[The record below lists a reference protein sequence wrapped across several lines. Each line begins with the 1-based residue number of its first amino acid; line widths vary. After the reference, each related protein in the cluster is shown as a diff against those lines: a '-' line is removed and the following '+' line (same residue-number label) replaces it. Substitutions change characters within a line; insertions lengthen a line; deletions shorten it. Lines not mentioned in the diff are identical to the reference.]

1 MKYLIRVN
9 HPTLPVI
16 TNFFAAFN
24 EEKGEKSIHDA
35 FRYIHNSDYS
45 YENLDSHYRML
56 PLMKSADEIFQI
68 NSNYKSSNDG
78 YKFCNLDLNTTI
90 TPSDDRN
97 MLISSAFIN
106 IIEKM
111 DSNQYSPFVR
121 QKHCYYVDGQ
131 TIDNNYSSELDAT
144 ITAFLQKKKH

>member
-1 MKYLIRVN
+1 MKK
-9 HPTLPVI
+9 HQP
-16 TNFFAAFN
+16 
-24 EEKGEKSIHDA
+24 
-35 FRYIHNSDYS
+35 FRYVHNSDYS
-45 YENLDSHYRML
+45 YENLDTHYRML
-56 PLMKSADEIFQI
+56 PLMKSADKIFQI
-68 NSNYKSSNDG
+68 NSNYKSSNYG
-78 YKFCNLDLNTTI
+78 YKFCNFDLNTI

-131 TIDNNYSSELDAT
+131 TILFDHQHNNNVFDNYSSELDT
-144 ITAFLQKKKH
+144 TMFFELVKK